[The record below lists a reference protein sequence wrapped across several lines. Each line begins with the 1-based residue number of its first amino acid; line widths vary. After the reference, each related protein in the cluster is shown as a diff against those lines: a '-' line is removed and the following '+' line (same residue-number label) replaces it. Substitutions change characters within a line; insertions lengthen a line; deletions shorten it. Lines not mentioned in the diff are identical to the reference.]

1 MIRLLEHNYGKNL
14 ESYLSRFPVKYFEE
28 DEDITWRLIGS
39 SRKNVPLV
47 EARDISGNVITS
59 GMAGVN
65 TEPFY
70 LVFQE
75 DYFAD
80 GEVIVGEKNEVY
92 PLRILEDPKF
102 EGTLTIYKV
111 ELMGAVLSGMPAEE
125 LQMGKRFSV
134 EFAPVE
140 KEGSRKV
147 GDIRFAAPVSMR
159 NEFSRIRIQH
169 KMYGNMIE

>member
-1 MIRLLEHNYGKNL
+1 MVRLLEHNYGKNL
-14 ESYLSRFPVKYFEE
+14 ETYLSRFPVKYFEE

-47 EARDISGNVITS
+47 EARDISGNIITT

-80 GEVIVGEKNEVY
+80 GEVVVGEKNEVY
-92 PLRILEDPKF
+92 PLRILEDP
-102 EGTLTIYKV
+102 
-111 ELMGAVLSGMPAEE
+111 
-125 LQMGKRFSV
+125 
-134 EFAPVE
+134 
-140 KEGSRKV
+140 
-147 GDIRFAAPVSMR
+147 
-159 NEFSRIRIQH
+159 
-169 KMYGNMIE
+169 